1 MGGYRGSFAWII
13 SNSDRLLGFARGK
26 DNKSLCLAN
35 ELVDYQVTLR
45 KGYEK
50 LSQAYILL
58 LEDIPDDPDDD
69 GRKAKTRYESGRDEI
84 DERYM
89 DLNVNFLEA
98 LAKIQKPLPENQ
110 LSLVHNPMSMSTA
123 NDKAAMQLKPFTLLR
138 EHTPTELTDW
148 LDRFRD
154 FYNASNLGAKD
165 IPGQQSYFKL
175 FIKPNLY
182 MQIRPKITAGTAI
195 YATDANP
202 DPCCID
208 LLKDEFLIHYPLTVR
223 RLDFFKLAQ
232 TKGQLFTDFYA
243 KLSGMGELADLAG
256 IEIEDMMVF
265 RIIVALHDDKLRQL
279 ILRLPELTL
288 TEVMRE
294 ARAYESASTTTKH
307 VDGAAHA
314 GRQPAEA
321 KAAFHQKGKGKG
333 EGKSSKACPWC
344 GGGHPYD
351 KERKNCP
358 ALEAICKNCK
368 KTGHFTKA
376 CKHPKSSGDNPKPDK
391 SGGGSGSKVSV
402 CRTVRY
408 SQSSGSRPTPLM
420 IMTFEQEKGTEF
432 RHQILP
438 DTGATRTIISHNLV
452 NENGMKMDD
461 MDELLFNAS
470 GQPMKVKG
478 RIWCQV
484 SYGVTGRSHKVE
496 LESSDWISRGLFV
509 VKPNGKSLRLV
520 STIPS

>member
-1 MGGYRGSFAWII
+1 
-13 SNSDRLLGFARGK
+13 
-26 DNKSLCLAN
+26 
-35 ELVDYQVTLR
+35 VDYQVTLR

-50 LSQAYILL
+50 LSHAYILL
-58 LEDIPDDPDDD
+58 LDDLPDDLDEA
-69 GRKAKTRYESGRDEI
+69 GRKARDRYEGGRVEI

-98 LAKIQKPLPENQ
+98 LARIQKPLPENQ
-110 LSLVHNPMSMSTA
+110 PSSVHNPMSTA
-123 NDKAAMQLKPFTLLR
+123 NDKAAMQLKPFTLSR

-154 FYNASNLGAKD
+154 FYNASNLGAND

-195 YATDANP
+195 YATNGNP
-202 DPCCID
+202 DVCCMD

-223 RLDFFKLAQ
+223 HLDFFKLAQ

-288 TEVMRE
+288 TKVMRE

-333 EGKSSKACPWC
+333 EGKSSK
-344 GGGHPYD
+344 
-351 KERKNCP
+351 
-358 ALEAICKNCK
+358 
-368 KTGHFTKA
+368 
-376 CKHPKSSGDNPKPDK
+376 
-391 SGGGSGSKVSV
+391 
-402 CRTVRY
+402 
-408 SQSSGSRPTPLM
+408 
-420 IMTFEQEKGTEF
+420 EK
-432 RHQILP
+432 
-438 DTGATRTIISHNLV
+438 
-452 NENGMKMDD
+452 
-461 MDELLFNAS
+461 
-470 GQPMKVKG
+470 
-478 RIWCQV
+478 
-484 SYGVTGRSHKVE
+484 
-496 LESSDWISRGLFV
+496 
-509 VKPNGKSLRLV
+509 
-520 STIPS
+520 